1 MGAHAPTEG
10 RRLPLRSTAPAIAWG
25 LALFASVV
33 SVVLRQAVPFTVGG
47 GAVDDKLY
55 LRTATYLAEGA
66 WLGPFD
72 QYTLVKGPAYPAFIA
87 AMYRA
92 GIPLQTGEQLTH
104 LVAAAA
110 VALCVWTVLRRQVV
124 ALAAYVVLALDPT
137 NFDTWASRATRDTWY
152 ASLTMLL
159 LALVFL
165 AVYAAVSR
173 ARLRWIVAYSL
184 LAGVAGGAFV
194 LCREE
199 PMWIAP
205 ALCVVVVGLP
215 VAVMLRWWFRK
226 PRARPEARASLVAA
240 ARLLLAVGVILGLAF
255 ASSVAVSDENQHQYG
270 AAVTSDLVYGSFG
283 RMYADWRRV
292 DGGVSSPADP
302 ITSAQRQAVYEVSPS
317 ARQLEPFLDPEGG
330 CKSPTDAGFGF
341 GSGIAPCRFP
351 VWRGIRAA
359 ATDLG
364 YFETGADAQ
373 RFFGQLD
380 AEIESGCA
388 SGQLRCSPR
397 LPTSMQSLQL
407 FQLHPFAAFMRTWT
421 WRTALS
427 SGYFDLPPGH
437 RSRIG
442 TVELRA
448 TLDRILRGVPTTV
461 PQAAARDAAFG
472 TRTWPYRLLFS
483 VYRPLLPALLL
494 ASVVGMCLPMVRP
507 RWPQA
512 ALSVLT
518 LAFGLGA
525 LTRIA
530 FVALLTIT
538 AFRTGGLEVRYLLP
552 AHTLLLAFAVVGTCQ
567 LVDAISA
574 RIAKRRGRASST
586 DAVAEA
592 VMT

>member
-10 RRLPLRSTAPAIAWG
+10 QRRSPRSWAPAIAWG
-25 LALFASVV
+25 VALLASVA
-33 SVVLRQAVPFTVGG
+33 SVMLRQAVPFTVGG

-55 LRTATYLAEGA
+55 LRTAAYLAEGA

-110 VALCVWTVLRRQVV
+110 VAVCVWTLLRRPVV
-124 ALAAYVVLALDPT
+124 ALGAYTVLALDPT

-152 ASLTMLL
+152 ASVTMLL
-159 LALVFL
+159 VALVFL
-165 AVYAAVSR
+165 AVYAAVSH
-173 ARLRWIVAYSL
+173 ARLRSVVVYSL

-205 ALCVVVVGLP
+205 ALGVMIVGMP
-215 VAVMLRWWFRK
+215 VAVTIRWWFRR
-226 PRARPEARASLVAA
+226 PRSRLDARSTPVAVG
-240 ARLLLAVGVILGLAF
+240 RLFLAVGVIFGLTL
-255 ASSVAVSDENQHQYG
+255 ASSAAVSVANQRHYG
-270 AAVTSDLVYGSFG
+270 APVTSDLVYGSFG
-283 RMYADWRRV
+283 RSYADWRRV
-292 DGGVSSPADP
+292 DGGVSTPADP
-302 ITSAQRQAVYEVSPS
+302 ITPAQRQAVYGVSPS
-317 ARQLEPFLDPEGG
+317 ARQLEPFLDPAGG
-330 CKSPTDAGFGF
+330 CRSPSGAGFGF

-359 ATDLG
+359 AARLG
-364 YFETGADAQ
+364 YFATGADAQ

-380 AEIESGCA
+380 AEIEAGCA
-388 SGQLRCSPR
+388 SGRLQCSPR

-407 FQLHPFAAFMRTWT
+407 FELRPFLAFMRTWT

-448 TLDRILRGVPTTV
+448 TFDRVLRGVPATV
-461 PQAAARDAAFG
+461 SEAEAKVDAFRAA
-472 TRTWPYRLLFS
+472 TWPYRLLFS

-494 ASVVGMCLPMVRP
+494 AAIVGMSLPIVRP
-507 RWPQA
+507 RWPRA
-512 ALSVLT
+512 ALSVLS
-518 LAFGLGA
+518 LAFAVGA

-530 FVALLTIT
+530 FVAVLTIT

-552 AHTLLLAFAVVGTCQ
+552 AHTLLLAFAVVGSC
-567 LVDAISA
+567 LLIDDIWEG
-574 RIAKRRGRASST
+574 IAKRRVHASSV
-586 DAVAEA
+586 DAAGEPV
-592 VMT
+592 TT